1 MERKFLEGLGL
12 EKDAIDKI
20 LDENS
25 SDIGKA
31 KGSLETKIKELE
43 AANGTIKELREA
55 VKKFDGKDPDKLSA
69 DLAELQKR
77 YDADIAK
84 TKLDAALDLAIV
96 TGKAKN
102 AKAVRALLKMDD
114 IKLDGDK
121 VTGLDDQL
129 KKLRESDGYLF
140 EDASQSASGSKAPTF
155 ASGGDHG
162 TGLSKD
168 PLDVFE
174 ASARSA
180 AGLKMNAKE

>member
-31 KGSLETKIKELE
+31 KGSLETKVKELE
-43 AANGTIKELREA
+43 AANSTIRELRET

-84 TKLDAALDLAIV
+84 TKLDAAIDMALVSAKVKNPKLARAGLDLTRV
-96 TGKAKN
+96 
-102 AKAVRALLKMDD
+102 
-114 IKLDGDK
+114 KLDGDQLA
-121 VTGLDDQL
+121 GLDDQL
-129 KKLRESDGYLF
+129 KKLRETDGYIF
-140 EDASQSASGSKAPTF
+140 EDAAPPAKDGKSPTF

-168 PLDVFE
+168 PLDAFE
-174 ASARSA
+174 ASARAA
-180 AGLKMNAKE
+180 AGLKMNVKE